1 MVIQNNKQSLV
12 NALVLNHCHGRSAVQ
27 KLIVKLF
34 DFIKNLAQII
44 KKISKVRQ
52 KKNKLIYAEMIK
64 VVSYMPKLGV

>member
-1 MVIQNNKQSLV
+1 
-12 NALVLNHCHGRSAVQ
+12 
-27 KLIVKLF
+27 LIVKLF

-52 KKNKLIYAEMIK
+52 KENNLIYAEMIK